1 MSWIKRILFNDA
13 TGRLRRI
20 YDRVSGPSGQ
30 LDNILTAHSLRPHT
44 LEGHLS
50 LYKNTLH
57 HGANTLTKSFL
68 ETVGVYVSAL
78 NGCRY
83 CVEHHFT
90 GLKRLLEDDDL
101 AENMRAAL
109 ESNILEPVF
118 NLREQVALRYVRTL
132 TQAPGALVE
141 QDIHDMR
148 QAGFDDGQILEINQV
163 ASYFSYANRT
173 VLGLGVKTAG
183 ELLGLSPGDN
193 SDPENMVHE

>member
-1 MSWIKRILFNDA
+1 VSWIKRIFFEES
-13 TGRLRRI
+13 TGRLRRLYERI
-20 YDRVSGPSGQ
+20 SGPTGQ
-30 LDNILTAHSLRPHT
+30 LDNILTSHSLRPHT
-44 LEGHLS
+44 LEGHLA

-57 HGANTLTKSFL
+57 HSANTLSKSFL

-90 GLKRLLEDDDL
+90 GLKRLLDDDDL
-101 AENMRAAL
+101 ADRMRAAL
-109 ESNILEPVF
+109 ESNMLAPVF
-118 NLREQVALRYVRTL
+118 NPREQVALRYVRTL
-132 TQAPGALVE
+132 TQAPSALIE

-148 QAGFDDGQILEINQV
+148 QAGYDDGQILEINQV

-183 ELLGLSPGDN
+183 EMLGLSPSDE
-193 SDPENMVHE
+193 SDPDNMVHE

>member
-1 MSWIKRILFNDA
+1 MSWIKRILFKES

-30 LDNILTAHSLRPHT
+30 LDNVLTIHSLRPHT
-44 LEGHLS
+44 LEGHLA

-57 HGANTLTKSFL
+57 HGANTLTKSFR

-101 AENMRAAL
+101 AERIRTAL

-132 TQAPGALVE
+132 TQAPYALIE
-141 QDIHDMR
+141 QDINDMR
-148 QAGFDDGQILEINQV
+148 QAGYDDGQILEINQV
-163 ASYFSYANRT
+163 AAYFSYANRT
-173 VLGLGVKTAG
+173 VLGLGVQTDG
-183 ELLGLSPGDN
+183 EVLGLSPSDA
-193 SDPENMVHE
+193 SDPDNMAHE

>member
-1 MSWIKRILFNDA
+1 MSWIKRILFKES

-20 YDRVSGPSGQ
+20 YDRVSGPSDQ
-30 LDNILTAHSLRPHT
+30 LDNILTVHSLRPHT
-44 LEGHLS
+44 LEGHLA

-83 CVEHHFT
+83 CVEHHFA

-101 AENMRAAL
+101 ADKIRKAL
-109 ESNILEPVF
+109 ESNVLEPVF

-132 TQAPGALVE
+132 TQSPNALIE
-141 QDIHDMR
+141 QDVNDMR

-163 ASYFSYANRT
+163 AAYFSYANRT
-173 VLGLGVKTAG
+173 VLGLGVQTAG
-183 ELLGLSPGDN
+183 EVLGLSPGDA

>member
-1 MSWIKRILFNDA
+1 MSWIKRILFDES

-20 YDRVSGPSGQ
+20 YDRVAGPSGQ
-30 LDNILTAHSLRPHT
+30 LDNVLTIHSLRPHT
-44 LEGHLS
+44 LEGHLA

-101 AENMRAAL
+101 ADRMRAAL

-132 TQAPGALVE
+132 TQAPYALIE
-141 QDIHDMR
+141 QDINDMR
-148 QAGFDDGQILEINQV
+148 QAGYDDGQILEINQV
-163 ASYFSYANRT
+163 AAYFSYANRT
-173 VLGLGVKTAG
+173 VLGLGVQTDG
-183 ELLGLSPGDN
+183 EVLGLSPSDA
-193 SDPENMVHE
+193 SDPDNMAHE

>member
-1 MSWIKRILFNDA
+1 MSWIKRILFNES
-13 TGRLRRI
+13 TGRLRRMYERI
-20 YDRVSGPSGQ
+20 CGPSGQ

-44 LEGHLS
+44 LEGHLA

-57 HGANTLTKSFL
+57 HSANTLTKSFL

-83 CVEHHFT
+83 CVEHHFS

-101 AENMRAAL
+101 AERMRKAL

-132 TQAPGALVE
+132 TQSPNALIE

-163 ASYFSYANRT
+163 AAYFSYANRT

-183 ELLGLSPGDN
+183 ELLGLSPGDE
-193 SDPENMVHE
+193 SDPKNMVHE

>member
-1 MSWIKRILFNDA
+1 MSWIKRILLKES

-20 YDRVSGPSGQ
+20 YERVAGSSGQ
-30 LDNILTAHSLRPHT
+30 IDNILTAHSLRPHT
-44 LEGHLS
+44 LEGHLA

-83 CVEHHFT
+83 CVDHHFS
-90 GLKRLLEDDDL
+90 GLKRLLQDDEL
-101 AENMRAAL
+101 AERMRKAL
-109 ESNILEPVF
+109 EGNVLEHAF

-132 TQAPGALVE
+132 TQSPRALVE
-141 QDIHDMR
+141 QDIHEMR

-163 ASYFSYANRT
+163 AAYFSYANRT
-173 VLGLGVKTAG
+173 VLGLGVNAAN
-183 ELLGLSPGDN
+183 EILGLAPGDS
-193 SDPENMVHE
+193 SDPKNMVHE